1 MAILDILAFP
11 NPRLRNK
18 SVDVEKHEDM
28 RGVVNNMV
36 ETMYTHQGVGLAA
49 PQVGIKKNLIIF
61 DPSDDMSKLTAMVN
75 PIIKAKDGEVYTNEE
90 CLSVPNM
97 KARIKRSK
105 NIKVKYRNLGGDT
118 ITKDFSGFESICIQH
133 EIDHLK
139 GKLII
144 DYISS

>member
-1 MAILDILAFP
+1 MAVLDILAFP

-18 SVDVEKHEDM
+18 SVDVEEHENM

-49 PQVGIKKNLIIF
+49 PQIGIRKNLIIF
-61 DPSDDMSKLTAMVN
+61 DPSDDMSNLTTMVN
-75 PIIKAKDGEVYTNEE
+75 PKIKAKDGEVFTDEA
-90 CLSVPNM
+90 CLSFPNM
-97 KARIKRSK
+97 RAKIKRSK
-105 NIKVKYRNLGGDT
+105 NIKVRYRDLDGDT
-118 ITKDFSGFESICIQH
+118 ITKDFSGLKSVCIQH

>member
-1 MAILDILAFP
+1 MAVLDILAFP

-18 SVDVEKHEDM
+18 SVDVEEHENM

-49 PQVGIKKNLIIF
+49 PQIGIRKNLIIF
-61 DPSDDMSKLTAMVN
+61 DPFDDMSKLTAMVN

-90 CLSVPNM
+90 CLSVPTM

-105 NIKVKYRNLGGDT
+105 NIKVRYKDLDGDT

-133 EIDHLK
+133 EMDHLK

-144 DYISS
+144 DYIAS

>member
-1 MAILDILAFP
+1 MAVLDILAFP

-18 SVDVEKHEDM
+18 SVDVEEHENM

-49 PQVGIKKNLIIF
+49 PQIGIRKNLIIF

-105 NIKVKYRNLGGDT
+105 NIKVRYKDLDGDT

-133 EIDHLK
+133 EMDHLK

-144 DYISS
+144 DYIAS

>member
-49 PQVGIKKNLIIF
+49 PQVGIRKNLIIF

-105 NIKVKYRNLGGDT
+105 NIKVRYRNLGGDT

>member
-18 SVDVEKHEDM
+18 NVDVKKHENM
-28 RGVVNNMV
+28 RGVVDNMA
-36 ETMYTHQGVGLAA
+36 ETMYAHQGVGLAA
-49 PQVGIKKNLIIF
+49 PQVGIRKNLIIF

-75 PIIKAKDGEVYTNEE
+75 PKIKAKDGEVYTNEG
-90 CLSVPNM
+90 CLSVPGLM
-97 KARIKRSK
+97 ARIKRAK
-105 NIKVKYRNLGGDT
+105 NVKVKYNDLQGDT
-118 ITKDFSGFESICIQH
+118 ITKDFGGMSSICIQH
-133 EIDHLK
+133 EMDHLK

>member
-90 CLSVPNM
+90 CLSVPNL

-105 NIKVKYRNLGGDT
+105 NIKVRYRNLGGDT

>member
-1 MAILDILAFP
+1 MAVLDILAFP

-18 SVDVEKHEDM
+18 SVDVEKYEDM

-49 PQVGIKKNLIIF
+49 PQIGIRKNLIIF

-90 CLSVPNM
+90 CLSVPTM

-105 NIKVKYRNLGGDT
+105 NIKVRYKDLDGDT

-133 EIDHLK
+133 EMDHLK

-144 DYISS
+144 DYIAS

>member
-1 MAILDILAFP
+1 MAVLDILAFP

-18 SVDVEKHEDM
+18 SVDVEEHENM

-49 PQVGIKKNLIIF
+49 PQIGIRKNLIIF

-75 PIIKAKDGEVYTNEE
+75 PIINAKDGEVYTNEE
-90 CLSVPNM
+90 CLSVPTM

-105 NIKVKYRNLGGDT
+105 NIKVRYKDLDGDT

-133 EIDHLK
+133 EMDHLK

-144 DYISS
+144 DYIAS